1 LTTEISTAR
10 RGCSTLTEYPLFSK
24 KSDVFPKEFYAMEMI
39 IFKSLGGLGMFL
51 FGMKIMSEGLQKV
64 AGKRMRQILSLVS
77 NNRAIGCG
85 VGALVTS
92 VIQSSSATTVML
104 VSFVDA
110 GLMTFVQATGVLIG
124 ANIGTTITAQLIAF
138 KITAYALP
146 AIALGVL
153 LKFFLGR
160 GQWVYV
166 GDVLLGFG
174 LVFFGLATMNAGFAP
189 LKDDPTFI
197 ALFTKFN
204 ADDLGS
210 ILLCIGVGTALTM
223 ILQSSSA
230 TVGITMVLASQGL
243 LTFGASVALILG
255 DNIGTTITAQLASIG
270 ANINARRTARA
281 HALLNIIGVLYIVLL
296 FPQFIDLVT
305 WVTSA
310 LSSIGPPDL
319 LVNGAQPNISR
330 YIANAHTIFNVVNA
344 IFFLLAMPY
353 LVKITIWLVR
363 EKEGVSELDELQHI
377 KFLDSRYIDTPSV
390 ALGQARAE
398 IIRMGE
404 AVRVMYVD
412 IVGCLKKRNLTD
424 LLKWKKREDTID
436 ILQREITQFLVEV
449 VQRPISPEES
459 KEVAS
464 LMRMANNLER
474 AGDCV
479 ENIAELIEEMIHQ
492 DLHFSEA
499 ALHDYEVISN
509 RVRKFLWFVTDSVK
523 EEEMTIMPEAQ
534 AMEDDVNRMREE
546 MRGNYIMRLQS
557 GICTVD
563 PSLILVDLLSAFEKI
578 GGFCFNIAQAVA
590 GVK

>member
-1 LTTEISTAR
+1 
-10 RGCSTLTEYPLFSK
+10 
-24 KSDVFPKEFYAMEMI
+24 MEI
-39 IFKSLGGLGMFL
+39 IFKSLGGLGLFL

-64 AGKRMRQILSLVS
+64 AGKKMRQILGLVS
-77 NNRAIGCG
+77 NNRVIGCG

-174 LVFFGLATMNAGFAP
+174 LVFFGLATMKAGFAP

-204 ADDLGS
+204 ADDLVS
-210 ILLCIGVGTALTM
+210 ILLCIIAGTALTM

-243 LTFGASVALILG
+243 LTFGASAALILG
-255 DNIGTTITAQLASIG
+255 DNVGTTITAQLASIG
-270 ANINARRTARA
+270 TNINARRTARA
-281 HALLNIIGVLYIVLL
+281 HALLNIVGVFYIVLF
-296 FPQFIDLVT
+296 FPQFIALVT

-319 LVNGAQPNISR
+319 LVNGTQPNISR

-344 IFFLLAMPY
+344 FFFLLAMPY

-363 EKEGVSELDELQHI
+363 EKEGVSELDEFHHI

-412 IVGCLKKRNLTD
+412 VVGCLKKRNLTD
-424 LLKWKKREDTID
+424 LSKWKKREDTID
-436 ILQREITQFLVEV
+436 ILQREITRFLVEV

-474 AGDCV
+474 TGDCV
-479 ENIAELIEEMIHQ
+479 EDIAELIEEMIHQ
-492 DLHFSEA
+492 DLHFSES
-499 ALHDYEVISN
+499 ALHDYEVISD
-509 RVRKFLWFVTDSVK
+509 RVRKFLWFVTDSIK
-523 EEEMTIMPEAQ
+523 EEETAIIPEAQ
-534 AMEDDVNRMREE
+534 AMEDDVNQMREE

-578 GGFCFNIAQAVA
+578 GGFCYNIAQAVA

>member
-1 LTTEISTAR
+1 
-10 RGCSTLTEYPLFSK
+10 
-24 KSDVFPKEFYAMEMI
+24 MEI
-39 IFKSLGGLGMFL
+39 IFKSLGGLGLFL

-64 AGKRMRQILSLVS
+64 AGKKMRQILGLVS
-77 NNRAIGCG
+77 NNRVIGCG

-174 LVFFGLATMNAGFAP
+174 LVFFGLATMKAGFAP

-204 ADDLGS
+204 ADDLVS
-210 ILLCIGVGTALTM
+210 ILLCIIAGTALTM

-243 LTFGASVALILG
+243 LTFGASAALILG
-255 DNIGTTITAQLASIG
+255 DNVGTTITAQLASIG
-270 ANINARRTARA
+270 TNINARRTARA
-281 HALLNIIGVLYIVLL
+281 HALLNIVGVFYIVLF
-296 FPQFIDLVT
+296 FPQFIALVT

-319 LVNGAQPNISR
+319 LVNGTQPNISR

-344 IFFLLAMPY
+344 FFFLLAMPY

-363 EKEGVSELDELQHI
+363 EKEGVSELDEFHHI

-412 IVGCLKKRNLTD
+412 VVGCLKKRNLTD
-424 LLKWKKREDTID
+424 LSKWKKREDTID
-436 ILQREITQFLVEV
+436 ILQREITRFLVEV

-474 AGDCV
+474 TGDCV
-479 ENIAELIEEMIHQ
+479 EDIAELIEEMIHQ
-492 DLHFSEA
+492 DLHFSES
-499 ALHDYEVISN
+499 ALHDYEVISD

-523 EEEMTIMPEAQ
+523 EEETAIIPEAQ
-534 AMEDDVNRMREE
+534 AMEDDVNQMREE

-578 GGFCFNIAQAVA
+578 GGFCYNIAQAVA

>member
-64 AGKRMRQILSLVS
+64 AGKKMRQILGLVS
-77 NNRAIGCG
+77 NNRVIGCM

-363 EKEGVSELDELQHI
+363 EKEGVAELDELQHI

-412 IVGCLKKRNLTD
+412 IVGCLKKRNLSD
-424 LLKWKKREDTID
+424 LSKWKKREDTID

-590 GVK
+590 GV

>member
-1 LTTEISTAR
+1 
-10 RGCSTLTEYPLFSK
+10 
-24 KSDVFPKEFYAMEMI
+24 MEI

-77 NNRAIGCG
+77 NNRVIGCT

-92 VIQSSSATTVML
+92 VIQSSSAATVML

-138 KITAYALP
+138 KISAYALP

-174 LVFFGLATMNAGFAP
+174 LVFFGLATMKAGFAP

-204 ADDLGS
+204 TDDLGS

-281 HALLNIIGVLYIVLL
+281 HALINIIGVLYIVL
-296 FPQFIDLVT
+296 FFSQFIDLVT
-305 WVTSA
+305 WVTSS
-310 LSSIGPPDL
+310 LSDIGPPNL
-319 LVNGAQPNISR
+319 LVNGTRPDISR

-344 IFFLLAMPY
+344 IFFLMAMPY

-424 LLKWKKREDTID
+424 LSKWKKREDTID
-436 ILQREITQFLVEV
+436 ILQREITLFLVEV

-474 AGDCV
+474 TGDCV

-492 DLHFSEA
+492 DLHFSES
-499 ALHDYEVISN
+499 ALHDYEVISD

-523 EEEMTIMPEAQ
+523 KEDMAIMPEAQ